1 MYFTNHLLS
10 INEVIWIFYR
20 RCDSEHYGLQTLHH
34 ECWARPGRHGAHESA
49 AGCGDSGSLGL
60 CSTHGDN
67 TGNTTGELVT
77 VTGTEM
83 RRDEDL
89 RSIRQVPHQQNFT
102 VSRHA
107 AFQKLTIIIK
117 TRFKKSLASTRKEDE
132 DTNVAE
138 ANSLTLL
145 DLPEDILA
153 VIFEYL
159 DVLDIM
165 RYCAALLLNCILLP
179 FDVQLRSGVNENE
192 IYYSSLQYLQE
203 DFG

>member
-1 MYFTNHLLS
+1 MKLSEYFIGGVTANTTD
-10 INEVIWIFYR
+10 
-20 RCDSEHYGLQTLHH
+20 CKHYTMSAGPDLAGTGHTSQP
-34 ECWARPGRHGAHESA
+34 PGAETVA
-49 AGCGDSGSLGL
+49 AWG
-60 CSTHGDN
+60 STHGD
-67 TGNTTGELVT
+67 TTGELVT

-89 RSIRQVPHQQNFT
+89 RNIRQVPHQQNFT

-107 AFQKLTIIIK
+107 AFQTLTIIK

-159 DVLDIM
+159 DVLDTM
-165 RYCAALLLNCILLP
+165 RYCAALPLNCILVP
-179 FDVQLRSGVNENE
+179 FDVQLRSGVKENE
-192 IYYSSLQYLQE
+192 VYYSSLQYLQE